1 MDVVAEAHLGM
12 NDHVKAIQNSELRN
26 SYYSDDQSL
35 IKRNP
40 HTEVAAVVTLLID
53 YRKGYEFCQIMFFV
67 LFYSVENYF

>member
-1 MDVVAEAHLGM
+1 MDVIAEANIALT
-12 NDHVKAIQNSELRN
+12 NHVQAIQNSELRN

-53 YRKGYEFCQIMFFV
+53 YRKD
-67 LFYSVENYF
+67 